1 MKESYS
7 EDIASHTGLELYADG
22 GNVVGV
28 ATTEVHAGELLSSE
42 ITLFVRRPCL
52 CSGKTIC
59 SVAFWQ
65 GTEWHGGVVEPQHA
79 WKLQAREPGDPRHFP
94 RNTCSL
100 GTVGKRLRRHSRHAR
115 EWGVRWLH
123 STNEASEQSRNVGG
137 GVCGGKGVTEGKY
150 CRIVAD
156 VPNSE
161 LDPTSISAALA
172 VTTRS
177 NA

>member
-7 EDIASHTGLELYADG
+7 EDLASHTGLELYADG

-28 ATTEVHAGELLSSE
+28 ATTEVHAGELLSSD

-79 WKLQAREPGDPRHFP
+79 WKLQAREPGDPIGFRLARGP
-94 RNTCSL
+94 S
-100 GTVGKRLRRHSRHAR
+100 GTVRERHRR
-115 EWGVRWLH
+115 
-123 STNEASEQSRNVGG
+123 
-137 GVCGGKGVTEGKY
+137 
-150 CRIVAD
+150 
-156 VPNSE
+156 
-161 LDPTSISAALA
+161 
-172 VTTRS
+172 
-177 NA
+177 